1 MLELRIKRRLRSLN
15 LNSYAQYC
23 EYLFAHHGQKEEIV
37 HLIDVV
43 TTNKTDFFREAG
55 HFEILVQKAVPEA

>member
-1 MLELRIKRRLRSLN
+1 MARGN
-15 LNSYAQYC
+15 
-23 EYLFAHHGQKEEIV
+23 EIV

-55 HFEILVQKAVPEA
+55 HFELLVQRVIPDIMACSGSGRRL